1 MPPFFA
7 LLDDAG
13 ATPAQPAS
21 RLYEGFV
28 REHVCRDPLQ
38 LDAAWAAV
46 DADLHRGLHA
56 VLLADYEWGAKLLRA
71 GHEALGPQD
80 TSALRVLVFERLQK
94 LSHDQVD
101 AWLARLDGSEAP
113 TPAGPT
119 PAGITALRP
128 DVDRPEFDQAIAA
141 IHTAIRAGETYQ
153 VNYTYRSSVDAFGS
167 PVALYRRLRARQPV
181 AYGALMHLPTAAPRW
196 VLSCS
201 PELFLRHQQG
211 LLTARPMKGTAR
223 REREPEGDSET
234 ARLLSLDEKNRA
246 ENLMIVDLLRN
257 DLGRIAKTGSVRVPD
272 LFTIEPYATVFQM
285 TSTVQAQ
292 VEPQVRFPDVLRAL
306 FPCGSITGAP
316 KHHTMQII
324 AGLERGPR
332 GLYTGAIGWID
343 APSQPGRACGD
354 FCFSVAIRTLTL
366 QEPRG
371 DGLRPGRLGVGAGI
385 VLDSVAADEFAECRL
400 KARFVSGLDPG
411 FSLFETLR
419 VDTREAGRAGVV
431 LYLDRHLARLARS
444 AQALGFQFDDT
455 AIQRALVHGI
465 ASLSGSGPWRL
476 RLDLHKNGQAAIR
489 SAPLAPLPAGP
500 VRLLLADAPPP
511 EVPPALLGH
520 KISWRPG
527 YDAAV
532 QAAEA
537 RGAFDM
543 LFFDAAGHLTEGA
556 RSNVFVRL
564 APARWATPP
573 LTAGVLPGVMR
584 GLLLEDPAAPTYRA
598 EERPITRAE
607 LLAAQD
613 LIVCNALRGPLPAKM
628 LGATTP

>member
-28 REHVCRDPLQ
+28 REHVCRDPMQ
-38 LDAAWAAV
+38 LDAAWAEV
-46 DADLHRGLHA
+46 DADLKRGLQA

-80 TSALRVLVFERLQK
+80 ASALRVLVFESLQK
-94 LSHDQVD
+94 LSNEQVE
-101 AWLARLDGSEAP
+101 AWLARLDGSQAP
-113 TPAGPT
+113 TPAGV
-119 PAGITALRP
+119 TALRS
-128 DVDRPEFDQAIAA
+128 DVDRPEFDRAIAA
-141 IHTAIRAGETYQ
+141 IHTALRAGETYQ
-153 VNYTYRSSVDAFGS
+153 VNYTYRSSFDAFGS

-181 AYGALMHLPTAAPRW
+181 AYGALMHLPTSAPRW

-201 PELFLRHQQG
+201 PELFVRHQQG

-234 ARLLSLDEKNRA
+234 ARQLSLDEKNRA

-292 VEPQVRFPDVLRAL
+292 VEPHVRLPAMLRAL
-306 FPCGSITGAP
+306 YPCGSITGAP
-316 KHHTMQII
+316 KHRTMQII
-324 AGLERGPR
+324 AGLEQGPR

-343 APSQPGRACGD
+343 APREPGRACGD
-354 FCFSVAIRTLTL
+354 FCFSVAIRTLVL
-366 QEPRG
+366 QDPQP
-371 DGLRPGRLGVGAGI
+371 DGLQPGRLGVGAGI
-385 VLDSVAADEFAECRL
+385 VLDSRAADEFAECRL

-419 VDTREAGRAGVV
+419 VDPREAGRVCAVAH
-431 LYLDRHLARLARS
+431 LDQHLARLARS
-444 AQALGFQFDDT
+444 AQALGFVFDAE
-455 AIQRALVHGI
+455 AIQRALAQGT
-465 ASLSGSGPWRL
+465 ALLGGSGPWRL
-476 RLDLHKNGQAAIR
+476 RLDLHKNGQAATR

-500 VRLLLADAPPP
+500 VGLLLAPGPPP
-511 EVPPALLGH
+511 QVPRALRGH

-543 LFFDAAGHLTEGA
+543 LFFNAAGHLTEGA
-556 RSNVFVRL
+556 RSNVFVHL
-564 APARWATPP
+564 ANGRWATPP
-573 LTAGVLPGVMR
+573 LAAGVLPGVMR
-584 GLLLEDPAAPTYRA
+584 SLLLQDPASPVCAA
-598 EERPITRAE
+598 QECLITRAD
-607 LLAAQD
+607 LLEARQ
-613 LIVCNALRGPLPAKM
+613 LIVCNALRGALPARP
-628 LGATTP
+628 LDPSAP